1 MRKASPELQQR
12 KNNTEGKQL
21 QQTIYTETIHLNN
34 IPTTRRIK
42 PNTDRKNIA
51 HSYRDRIRKRGEQ
64 PRLLSTRNLIGNIKS
79 IFFIWFSNGRI
90 FRIYIRYSVIFCP
103 IYIYYLYNLIS
114 MFITFILLMSVTKYV
129 VFMSLMN
136 LFISFQ

>member
-21 QQTIYTETIHLNN
+21 QQTIYTETIHINN

-79 IFFIWFSNGRI
+79 IFFIWCSNGRI
-90 FRIYIRYSVIFCP
+90 FRIYIFVIQLFFVRFIYT
-103 IYIYYLYNLIS
+103 IYII
-114 MFITFILLMSVTKYV
+114 
-129 VFMSLMN
+129 
-136 LFISFQ
+136 